1 MVARLNARRGPPG
14 RLATAAGERDDVV
27 ERGLGVRGRA
37 PFGDLERGP
46 RDLVEAGDRFRPR
59 GSGEVHVV
67 A

>member
-1 MVARLNARRGPPG
+1 LE
-14 RLATAAGERDDVV
+14 AGEDAVSEARSWARCV
-27 ERGLGVRGRA
+27 
-37 PFGDLERGP
+37 